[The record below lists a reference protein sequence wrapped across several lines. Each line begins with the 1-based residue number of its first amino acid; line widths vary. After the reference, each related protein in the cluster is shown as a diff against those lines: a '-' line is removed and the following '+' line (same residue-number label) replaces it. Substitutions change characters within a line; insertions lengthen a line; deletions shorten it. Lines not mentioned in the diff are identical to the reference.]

1 MILGQIV
8 CKSQRALTNDP
19 VRPYAGTVVRSWLIV
34 VGAVGIATFAG
45 CRQLVGIDDPITIDG
60 SVSLCYGSGLVQI
73 CFDAQPTG
81 TIELAPDIDTASAI
95 CSSHVVSD
103 AGSSAC
109 VVAGSSISL
118 AAGARI
124 RTTGADPHVPLVL
137 VAVTS
142 ITIAGTLDVAG
153 HRDSST
159 TPAGGDNFACLN
171 GTDAGNGTYGGG
183 GQGGSFLDEGGD
195 GGAGGGTIGGQAGSS
210 LGNPEALHGGCN
222 GHPGGNGGGTGGR
235 GGGGVYLI
243 AGTSISIEGRIDASG
258 GGGGAA
264 TVVGGG
270 GGAGGSGGAIGVDA
284 PVVAI
289 SGAVCA
295 IGGSGA
301 AGSST
306 GPSAVGG
313 DATGGSSACTAGDP
327 GTADAGA
334 GAGGLWALNG
344 MAQNGYPGGG
354 GGGGGGGGS
363 SGYIRIDGARS
374 GNGAVQPPG

>member
-1 MILGQIV
+1 MA
-8 CKSQRALTNDP
+8 RA
-19 VRPYAGTVVRSWLIV
+19 WLLV
-34 VGAVGIATFAG
+34 VGAVGAITAAG
-45 CRQLVGIDDPITIDG
+45 CRQIAGIDDPITVDG
-60 SVSLCYGSGLVQI
+60 RISLCYGTGLVQI
-73 CFDAQPTG
+73 CFDAVPTG
-81 TIELAPDIDTASAI
+81 TIELAQDLDTASAA

-109 VVAGSSISL
+109 VVAGNSISI

-124 RTTGADPHVPLVL
+124 RATGADPHVPLVL
-137 VAVTS
+137 VAVSS

-153 HRDSST
+153 HRDSPT
-159 TPAGGDNFACLN
+159 TPAGGDYFACLG
-171 GTDAGNGTYGGG
+171 GTDAASGTYGGG

-243 AGTSISIEGRIDASG
+243 AGSSISIEGRIDASG
-258 GGGGAA
+258 GGGGG
-264 TVVGGG
+264 TKVVGAG

-284 PVVAI
+284 PVVEI
-289 SGAVCA
+289 SGVVCA

-301 AGSST
+301 AGSSA

-313 DATGGSSACTAGDP
+313 DAAGGTSACTAGEP

-334 GAGGLWALNG
+334 GAGGLGAING
-344 MAQNGYPGGG
+344 MAQNGYPGVT
-354 GGGGGGGGS
+354 GGGGGGGS